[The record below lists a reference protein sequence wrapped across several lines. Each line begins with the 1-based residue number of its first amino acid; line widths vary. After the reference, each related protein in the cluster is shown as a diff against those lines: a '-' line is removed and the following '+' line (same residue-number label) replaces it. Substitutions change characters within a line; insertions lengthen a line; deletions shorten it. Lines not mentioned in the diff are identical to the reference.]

1 MNITMLRAGFSALI
15 VATSLLAGT
24 TSLKAQSA
32 EDLIKTGQVHDHNLD
47 AKQALTHYLAA
58 EKLQPDNA
66 DLLVYIARQYRHL
79 MADTS
84 STSEKLRLGGI
95 ALQYGQRA
103 AKLAPKNSDAQLSTA
118 ISYGKMLPYQSS
130 KEQVQCSK
138 LIKEGAER
146 AIKLNPRNDLAWHI
160 IGRWHRNVA
169 DISGIKKAL
178 ASLIYESLPEATNEA
193 AIASLEKAVSI
204 NPNRLMHY
212 IELGRAHAQA
222 GNKDDARKYLAKGLK
237 MPSVEKDDAEAKVTG
252 QALLASL

>member
-1 MNITMLRAGFSALI
+1 MISTMLRASYSALI
-15 VATSLLAGT
+15 CSATLFVTLPSLH
-24 TSLKAQSA
+24 AQTA
-32 EDLIKTGQVHDHNLD
+32 EDLIRTGQAHDLKLE
-47 AKQALTHYLAA
+47 AKQALTCYLAA
-58 EKLQPDNA
+58 EKMQPDNA

-103 AKLAPKNSDAQLSTA
+103 AKLAPRNSDAQLSTA

-178 ASLIYESLPEATNEA
+178 ASLIYEKLPEATNEA
-193 AIASLEKAVSI
+193 AIASLEKAMAI

-222 GNKDDARKYLAKGLK
+222 GNKVEARKYLSKGLT
-237 MPSVEKDDAEAKVTG
+237 MPAVEKDDVEAKAGGRT
-252 QALLASL
+252 LLASL

>member
-1 MNITMLRAGFSALI
+1 MNATMLRAGISALI
-15 VATSLLAGT
+15 CSTVLFVNPPSLH
-24 TSLKAQSA
+24 AQTA
-32 EDLIKTGQVHDHNLD
+32 ADLIEAGQVHDNKLE
-47 AKQALTHYLAA
+47 AKQALTYYLAA
-58 EKLQPDNA
+58 EKLQPNNA
-66 DLLVYIARQYRHL
+66 DLLVCIARQYRHL
-79 MADTS
+79 MADSS
-84 STSEKLRLGGI
+84 STGEKLRLGTV

-103 AKLAPKNSDAQLSTA
+103 AKIAPRNSDAQLSTA

-130 KEQVQCSK
+130 KEQLQCSK

-178 ASLIYESLPEATNEA
+178 ASLIYEKLPEATNEA
-193 AIASLEKAVSI
+193 AIASLEKAMAI

-222 GNKDDARKYLAKGLK
+222 GNKEEARKYLSKGLR
-237 MPSVEKDDAEAKVTG
+237 MPVVEKDDAEAKTAGRTV
-252 QALLASL
+252 LASL